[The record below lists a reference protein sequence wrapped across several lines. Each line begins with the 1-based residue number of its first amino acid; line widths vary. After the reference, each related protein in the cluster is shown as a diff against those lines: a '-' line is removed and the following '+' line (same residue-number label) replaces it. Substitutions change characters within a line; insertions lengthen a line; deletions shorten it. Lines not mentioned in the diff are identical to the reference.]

1 MTSSLWDVIISR
13 GKRGNIV
20 RYKYSQNLTEASEM
34 TFAENE
40 YQGIE
45 QNGTMKRIPTTKV
58 KQGVHNATHDHV
70 DFATN
75 PVADTNTVGRLL
87 WDDDSK
93 TLSIVRDNT
102 GGTKVSVEIGD
113 EIQVR
118 VKNTTGA
125 TILNG
130 QPVYTASA
138 LGNTPLIALADGDD
152 PAKNRVTGLMT
163 ADIANNGVSYLTT
176 VGLVRNVPIANII
189 DPADVSWT
197 VGIYLYLSTVTGKL
211 TKNRPSVDTAVRV
224 GIITDIS
231 GSNCTILVY
240 LRDDYAKI
248 FADIDTAL
256 GNITTSIDALK
267 GVGYTEGTL
276 KTHEDA
282 LATLN
287 ANDTTDGSV
296 AKAVK
301 DEAENATFTPAV
313 GSGIVASTIKNAIN
327 EIGEDTVNLNT
338 RTTYLESVRGH
349 LYGVR
354 MQKSSGI
361 CIPTYDAIGMTFRPQ
376 VDTIGTPS
384 DFSYVYP
391 WRDIKTV
398 KVDADKNI
406 LCTIDDADFEATVGD
421 IMVKIPVFWHR
432 YWTDANY
439 EYYEIS
445 DTPRD
450 GFFAGG
456 FYNPDMTIK
465 PYALV
470 GAVKTSNDGRV
481 PHSWVDTP
489 FTHSLPLY
497 STTAGFQ
504 LDALNKSTVSKWSNI
519 DHQAY
524 EMVWH
529 LIFVEIGGYV
539 ISPNSQV
546 LGFDVKGAIGQG
558 INGMTNSYSA
568 SNVCTVATFGANT
581 FIMAK
586 TRSQY
591 FKVGMLVQIG
601 TAYTSQNIAAN
612 RYITDISEYDETN
625 DVIMVDGD
633 SFTTTLTSTIAT
645 WAQPL
650 PLAQLMAL
658 KNESGYVLQFGANNL
673 SHVCYRGIWDLW
685 GNLYEFMS
693 GLYRYDLQF
702 YACFDWTKMNVND
715 PRGVAGWIATGIAP
729 NVANGYLKTRQVY
742 KGALGEIG
750 LPAAIGAGSSTW
762 YAAYAYY
769 FNDGYMGLRA
779 VGCGGNWYSGANVG
793 FLWDGYDSPTRTYIT
808 VGGRLIG

>member
-1 MTSSLWDVIISR
+1 M
-13 GKRGNIV
+13 

-75 PVADTNTVGRLL
+75 PLADTNTIGRLI
-87 WDDDSK
+87 WNDEAK

-130 QPVYTASA
+130 QPVYTTSA

-163 ADIANNGVSYLTT
+163 ADIANNGTSYLTT

-197 VGIYLYLSTVTGKL
+197 VGTYLYLSTDTGKL

-231 GSNCTILVY
+231 GGNCTILVY

-248 FADIDTAL
+248 FDDIDNAI
-256 GNITTSIDALK
+256 NALK
-267 GVGYTEGTL
+267 GVGYTEGSL
-276 KTHEDA
+276 KTHEDR
-282 LATLN
+282 LDTLEG
-287 ANDTTDGSV
+287 ADTVSGSV
-296 AKAVK
+296 AKTVK
-301 DEAENATFTPAV
+301 DAV
-313 GSGIVASTIKNAIN
+313 EPIDMRV
-327 EIGEDTVNLNT
+327 
-338 RTTYLESVRGH
+338 TYLESLRSH

-354 MQKSSGI
+354 MHKISGI
-361 CIPTYDAIGMTFRPQ
+361 CSPTYDAIGMTFRPQ
-376 VDTIGTPS
+376 VDAIGTPS
-384 DFSYVYP
+384 DFSSVYP

-406 LCTIDDADFEATVGD
+406 LCTIDDASFESTVGD

-470 GAVKTSNDGRV
+470 GAVKTSNDGRI
-481 PHSWVDTP
+481 PHSWTDTP

-529 LIFVEIGGYV
+529 LIFVEIGGYK
-539 ISPNSQV
+539 ISPNTNV

-558 INGMTNSYSA
+558 INGMTYSYSA
-568 SNVCTVATFGANT
+568 SNVCTVPTVGANT

-612 RYITDISEYDETN
+612 RYITDISEYDSTN
-625 DVIMVDGD
+625 DIITVDGA

-685 GNLYEFMS
+685 GNMYEWMS

-715 PRGVAGWIATGIAP
+715 PRGVAGWVATGIAP

-750 LPAAIGAGSSTW
+750 LPAATGAGSATW

-769 FNDGYMGLRA
+769 FNSEYMGLRA
-779 VGCGGNWYSGANVG
+779 VRCGGFWPTVAAVG
-793 FLWDGYDSPTRTYIT
+793 FLWDGRSAPAAAYISL
-808 VGGRLIG
+808 GGRLIG

>member
-1 MTSSLWDVIISR
+1 MRIFDL
-13 GKRGNIV
+13 
-20 RYKYSQNLTEASEM
+20 LTLKNRKA
-34 TFAENE
+34 
-40 YQGIE
+40 I
-45 QNGTMKRIPTTKV
+45 
-58 KQGVHNATHDHV
+58 
-70 DFATN
+70 
-75 PVADTNTVGRLL
+75 
-87 WDDDSK
+87 K
-93 TLSIVRDNT
+93 TLKADEST
-102 GGTKVSVEIGD
+102 EGSV
-113 EIQVR
+113 
-118 VKNTTGA
+118 A
-125 TILNG
+125 
-130 QPVYTASA
+130 Y
-138 LGNTPLIALADGDD
+138 
-152 PAKNRVTGLMT
+152 
-163 ADIANNGVSYLTT
+163 DIKQS
-176 VGLVRNVPIANII
+176 
-189 DPADVSWT
+189 S
-197 VGIYLYLSTVTGKL
+197 
-211 TKNRPSVDTAVRV
+211 
-224 GIITDIS
+224 
-231 GSNCTILVY
+231 
-240 LRDDYAKI
+240 
-248 FADIDTAL
+248 
-256 GNITTSIDALK
+256 DALK
-267 GVGYTEGTL
+267 GTGYTEGSL
-276 KTHEDA
+276 KTHEDR
-282 LATLN
+282 LDTLEG
-287 ANDTTDGSV
+287 ADTVEGSV
-296 AKAVK
+296 AKTVK
-301 DEAENATFTPAV
+301 DAV
-313 GSGIVASTIKNAIN
+313 EPI
-327 EIGEDTVNLNT
+327 DTRV
-338 RTTYLESVRGH
+338 TYLESVRGH

-361 CIPTYDAIGMTFRPQ
+361 CSPTYDAIGMTFRPQ
-376 VDTIGTPS
+376 VDAIGTPS
-384 DFSYVYP
+384 DFSSVYP

-432 YWTDANY
+432 YWTDASY

-456 FYNPDMTIK
+456 FYNPDGTIR

-504 LDALNKSTVSKWSNI
+504 LDALNKSTNKWSNI

-529 LIFVEIGGYV
+529 LIFVEIGGYK
-539 ISPNSQV
+539 IGSNPSV

-568 SNVCTVATFGANT
+568 SNVCTVATSNANT
-581 FIMAK
+581 FILAK

-601 TAYTSQNIAAN
+601 TSYTSQNIAAN
-612 RYITDISEYDETN
+612 RYITDISEYDATN
-625 DVIMVDGD
+625 DVITVDGAT
-633 SFTTTLTSTIAT
+633 FTTTITSTIAT

-685 GNLYEFMS
+685 GDMYEWMS

-702 YACFDWTKMNVND
+702 YACFDWTKMNVAD
-715 PRGVAGWIATGIAP
+715 PRGAAGWVATGIAP
-729 NVANGYLKTRQVY
+729 DIANGYLKTRQVY

-750 LPAAIGAGSSTW
+750 LPSATGAGSATW

-769 FNDGYMGLRA
+769 FNSGYMGSRA
-779 VGCGGNWYSGANVG
+779 VSCGGRWNNGALVG
-793 FLWDGYDSPTRTYIT
+793 FIWVGSVTHANTDIDI
-808 VGGRLIG
+808 GGRLIG

>member
-1 MTSSLWDVIISR
+1 MGLDKI
-13 GKRGNIV
+13 
-20 RYKYSQNLTEASEM
+20 
-34 TFAENE
+34 
-40 YQGIE
+40 
-45 QNGTMKRIPTTKV
+45 
-58 KQGVHNATHDHV
+58 GVAA
-70 DFATN
+70 FKKA
-75 PVADTNTVGRLL
+75 
-87 WDDDSK
+87 
-93 TLSIVRDNT
+93 
-102 GGTKVSVEIGD
+102 
-113 EIQVR
+113 
-118 VKNTTGA
+118 KN
-125 TILNG
+125 N
-130 QPVYTASA
+130 ASA
-138 LGNTPLIALADGDD
+138 I
-152 PAKNRVTGLMT
+152 
-163 ADIANNGVSYLTT
+163 
-176 VGLVRNVPIANII
+176 
-189 DPADVSWT
+189 
-197 VGIYLYLSTVTGKL
+197 
-211 TKNRPSVDTAVRV
+211 
-224 GIITDIS
+224 
-231 GSNCTILVY
+231 
-240 LRDDYAKI
+240 
-248 FADIDTAL
+248 
-256 GNITTSIDALK
+256 
-267 GVGYTEGTL
+267 
-276 KTHEDA
+276 
-282 LATLN
+282 ATLN
-287 ANDTTDGSV
+287 ADDTTEGSV
-296 AKAVK
+296 AKTVK
-301 DEAENATFTPAV
+301 DAVTP
-313 GSGIVASTIKNAIN
+313 I
-327 EIGEDTVNLNT
+327 DTRV
-338 RTTYLESVRGH
+338 TYLESVRSH

-376 VDTIGTPS
+376 VDAIGTPS
-384 DFSYVYP
+384 DFSSVYP

-406 LCTIDDADFEATVGD
+406 LCTIDDASFESTVGD

-529 LIFVEIGGYV
+529 LIFVEIGGYK
-539 ISPNSQV
+539 ISPNTNV

-568 SNVCTVATFGANT
+568 SNVCTVATVGANT

-612 RYITDISEYDETN
+612 RYITDISEYDSTN
-625 DVIMVDGD
+625 NIITVDGA

-685 GNLYEFMS
+685 GNMYEWMS

-715 PRGVAGWIATGIAP
+715 PRGVAGWVATGIAP

-769 FNDGYMGLRA
+769 FNSEYMGLRA
-779 VGCGGNWYSGANVG
+779 VRCGGYWDIGAYVG
-793 FLWDGYDSPTRTYIT
+793 FFWNGYYTPSGLNINI
-808 VGGRLIG
+808 GGRLIG

>member
-1 MTSSLWDVIISR
+1 
-13 GKRGNIV
+13 
-20 RYKYSQNLTEASEM
+20 M

>member
-1 MTSSLWDVIISR
+1 
-13 GKRGNIV
+13 
-20 RYKYSQNLTEASEM
+20 M

-58 KQGVHNATHDHV
+58 KQGILD
-70 DFATN
+70 
-75 PVADTNTVGRLL
+75 GI
-87 WDDDSK
+87 DDA
-93 TLSIVRDNT
+93 IN
-102 GGTKVSVEIGD
+102 
-113 EIQVR
+113 
-118 VKNTTGA
+118 
-125 TILNG
+125 
-130 QPVYTASA
+130 
-138 LGNTPLIALADGDD
+138 
-152 PAKNRVTGLMT
+152 
-163 ADIANNGVSYLTT
+163 
-176 VGLVRNVPIANII
+176 
-189 DPADVSWT
+189 
-197 VGIYLYLSTVTGKL
+197 
-211 TKNRPSVDTAVRV
+211 
-224 GIITDIS
+224 
-231 GSNCTILVY
+231 
-240 LRDDYAKI
+240 
-248 FADIDTAL
+248 
-256 GNITTSIDALK
+256 ALK
-267 GVGYTEGTL
+267 GTGYTEGSL
-276 KTHEDA
+276 KTHEDRLDTLEADSATEGSIAYDIKQSSDA
-282 LATLN
+282 LKGTGYTEGSLKTHEDRLGVLENDVDTEGSVLKDIKDTAQDATFTDTSGLDSTTLKDAINEIYAEKAVANGLASLDATGKIPVAQLPVSAMEFKGGWDASSGAYPLTPDVGDFWTVSVAGTTEGVEFDAGDAIVYNGATWDKINKVEIAEEVSYNNSSSGLLATNVQDAIDELDERVDDAETALTTLN
-287 ANDTTDGSV
+287 ADDTTEGSV
-296 AKAVK
+296 AKTVK
-301 DEAENATFTPAV
+301 DAV
-313 GSGIVASTIKNAIN
+313 EPI
-327 EIGEDTVNLNT
+327 DTRV
-338 RTTYLESVRGH
+338 TYLESVRGH

-354 MQKSSGI
+354 MQKISGI
-361 CIPTYDAIGMTFRPQ
+361 CSPTYDAIGLEFRPQ
-376 VDTIGTPS
+376 IDTITNPS
-384 DFSYVYP
+384 DFSSVYP

-398 KVDADKNI
+398 KVDANKNI
-406 LCTIDDADFEATVGD
+406 LCTIDDASFESTIGD

-456 FYNPDMTIK
+456 FYNPDGTIR

-481 PHSWVDTP
+481 PHSWTDTP

-504 LDALNKSTVSKWSNI
+504 LDALNKSSVSKWSNI

-529 LIFVEIGGYV
+529 LIFVEIGGYK
-539 ISPNSQV
+539 ISPNTNV

-558 INGMTNSYSA
+558 INGMTNTYSA
-568 SNVCTVATFGANT
+568 SNVCTVATENANT
-581 FIMAK
+581 FIIAK

-612 RYITDISEYDETN
+612 RYITDISEYDATN
-625 DVIMVDGD
+625 DVITVDGA

-685 GNLYEFMS
+685 GNMYEFMS

-715 PRGVAGWIATGIAP
+715 PRGVAGWVATGIAP

-750 LPAAIGAGSSTW
+750 LPLAIGAGSSTW

-769 FNDGYMGLRA
+769 FNDGSMGLRA
-779 VGCGGNWYSGANVG
+779 VRCGGDWRNGAYVG
-793 FLWDGYDSPTRTYIT
+793 FIWSGSNTPTRTLIYF
-808 VGGRLIG
+808 GGRLIG